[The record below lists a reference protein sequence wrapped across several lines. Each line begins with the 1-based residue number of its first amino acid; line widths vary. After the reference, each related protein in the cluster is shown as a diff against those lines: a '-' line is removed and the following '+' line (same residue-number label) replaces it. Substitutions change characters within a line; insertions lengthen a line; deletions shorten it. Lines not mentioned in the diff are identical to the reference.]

1 MSKLRHGL
9 IHIYTGDGKGKTT
22 AALGLALRAAGHDL
36 RTYICQFMKGREYGE
51 LEAVKLLGASVS
63 RALDAPERPLITIE
77 QFGQPAFIHISAD
90 GKRSTA
96 TAEDVRLAQKGLV
109 TVRQRVMS
117 GEYDLVVLDEINVAL
132 YFRLLTVQKVLDV
145 IDAKPE
151 DVELVLTGRHVPDE
165 ILARADYV
173 TEMREVKH
181 PYQRGIQARKGIEF

>member
-1 MSKLRHGL
+1 MCKLAHGL
-9 IHIYTGDGKGKTT
+9 VHVYTGDGKGKTT
-22 AALGLALRAAGHDL
+22 AALGLALRAAGHGL
-36 RTYICQFMKGREYGE
+36 RTYIGQFMKGQDYGE
-51 LEAVKLLGASVS
+51 LEGVERLGAD
-63 RALDAPERPLITIE
+63 ALGRPWVTIE
-77 QFGQPAFIHISAD
+77 QFGKPTFIHISAD
-90 GKRSTA
+90 GTGSTA
-96 TAEDVRLAQKGLV
+96 TEEDVRLAREGLAA
-109 TVRQRVMS
+109 VRQAIQS